1 MTIRQHTFIKFSGI
15 LFISAHVNK
24 QTINCSASRYRQKS
38 KILALF
44 SFAMT
49 AEFGVWT
56 RKEVYEHKVHTYKEY
71 HSVCPLVGTT
81 GEKA

>member
-1 MTIRQHTFIKFSGI
+1 MKTTYTFIKFSGI

-24 QTINCSASRYRQKS
+24 QTLNCPVSRYRQKS

-44 SFAMT
+44 SFVMT

-56 RKEVYEHKVHTYKEY
+56 RKEVSMRNDRKVLAELPKHEGC
-71 HSVCPLVGTT
+71 VWW
-81 GEKA
+81 